1 MNADSPS
8 QDLFGLQRHAVSR
21 AEEGLSAQD
30 AFIGV
35 VELATRLPGVEV
47 STAQGTPALTL
58 DGRLL
63 ARLRSEAEGW
73 LVTRCDLAERER
85 LLEQA
90 PEVFHLHEAYV
101 NYPMILI
108 NLARVERDTLARL
121 LEQAWRHL
129 ASPARLQAYK
139 HVATP

>member
-1 MNADSPS
+1 MNTSSDRRPFLVA
-8 QDLFGLQRHAVSR
+8 
-21 AEEGLSAQD
+21 
-30 AFIGV
+30 

-63 ARLRSEAEGW
+63 ARLRSDAEGW
-73 LVTRCDLAERER
+73 LVTRCDLAERDR

-90 PEVFHLHEAYV
+90 PEVFHLTQAYV

-108 NLARVERDTLARL
+108 DLARVERDTLARL
-121 LEQAWRHL
+121 LEQAWRCL
-129 ASPARLQAYK
+129 ASPARLQAYE
-139 HVATP
+139 HTATP

>member
-1 MNADSPS
+1 MNTSSDRRPFLVA
-8 QDLFGLQRHAVSR
+8 
-21 AEEGLSAQD
+21 
-30 AFIGV
+30 

-73 LVTRCDLAERER
+73 LVTRCDLAERDR

-90 PEVFHLHEAYV
+90 PEVFHLTQAYV

-108 NLARVERDTLARL
+108 DLARVERDTLARL
-121 LEQAWRHL
+121 LEQAWRCL
-129 ASPARLQAYK
+129 ASPARLQAYE
-139 HVATP
+139 HTATP

>member
-1 MNADSPS
+1 MSTSSDRGPFLVA
-8 QDLFGLQRHAVSR
+8 
-21 AEEGLSAQD
+21 
-30 AFIGV
+30 

-63 ARLRSEAEGW
+63 ARLRSDAEGF
-73 LVTRCDLAERER
+73 LVTRCDLQERER
-85 LLEQA
+85 LLAEA
-90 PEVFHLHEAYV
+90 PEVFHLTEAYV

-108 NLARVERDTLARL
+108 DLTRIDRETLARL

-129 ASPARLQAYK
+129 ASPARLQALEQT
-139 HVATP
+139 ATP

>member
-1 MNADSPS
+1 MSTPS
-8 QDLFGLQRHAVSR
+8 DRGPFLVA
-21 AEEGLSAQD
+21 
-30 AFIGV
+30 

-63 ARLRSEAEGW
+63 ARLRSDAEGW

-85 LLEQA
+85 LLAQA
-90 PEVFHLHEAYV
+90 PEVFHLTEAYV
-101 NYPMILI
+101 NYPMVLI
-108 NLARVERDTLARL
+108 DLARIDRETLGRL

-129 ASPARLQAYK
+129 ASPARLQA
-139 HVATP
+139 HEQTATP